1 MILFTTFY
9 QSFLKANMN
18 AIFIAEV
25 PSPQD
30 AQQGLLGVQ
39 IYFHWAAEIFQ
50 QGKDTEE
57 KYSSYR

>member
-1 MILFTTFY
+1 
-9 QSFLKANMN
+9 MN
-18 AIFIAEV
+18 VIFIAEV

-30 AQQGLLGVQ
+30 AQQGLLSVQ

-57 KYSSYR
+57 KYSSYRY